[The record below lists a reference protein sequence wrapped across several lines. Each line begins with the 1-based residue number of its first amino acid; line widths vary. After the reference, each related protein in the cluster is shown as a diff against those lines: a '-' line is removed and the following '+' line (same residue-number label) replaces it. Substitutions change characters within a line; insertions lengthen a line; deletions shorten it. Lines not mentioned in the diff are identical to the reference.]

1 MRSKDSKQQLL
12 FGLVLTLLGLAF
24 LLDNFHIF
32 DVRRI
37 LPFWPLVLIALGTL
51 KLSQDSDARGR
62 GIGFALIAVGG
73 LLTLRHLG
81 VFNFRWRDFW
91 PLILI
96 GAGVLVMFRG
106 RLGGGAPA
114 GGDTIEQ
121 HAENRIQLSTFL
133 SGNQSKIGSQSF
145 TGGEIKVVMGE
156 AQLDLRQAS
165 IEGTAELKIQVV
177 MGSVKLFLP
186 PDWRVSVTGKP
197 LLSEIDDKTTP
208 PQMGG
213 SNQQLQIQAEL
224 VLGGLELRN

>member
-1 MRSKDSKQQLL
+1 MRSNDSKQQML

-37 LPFWPLVLIALGTL
+37 LPFWPLVLIALGVL
-51 KLSQDSDARGR
+51 KLSQDSDGRGR

-81 VFNFRWRDFW
+81 VFDFRWRDFW

-96 GAGVLVMFRG
+96 GAGVLVMARG
-106 RLGGGAPA
+106 RLGGGGKA
-114 GGDTIEQ
+114 GIDGVEL
-121 HAENRIQLSTFL
+121 HAEDRIQLSTVL
-133 SGNQSKIGSQSF
+133 SGNQSKISSQSF
-145 TGGEIKVVMGE
+145 SGGEIKVVMGE

-165 IEGTAELKIQVV
+165 IEGTAQLRIHVV

-208 PQMGG
+208 PLM
-213 SNQQLQIQAEL
+213 SSKQLLIQAEL

>member
-1 MRSKDSKQQLL
+1 MRSNDSKQQML

-37 LPFWPLVLIALGTL
+37 LPFWPLVLIALGVL

-81 VFNFRWRDFW
+81 VFDFRWRDFW

-96 GAGVLVMFRG
+96 GAGVLVMARG
-106 RLGGGAPA
+106 RLGGGGRTGAD
-114 GGDTIEQ
+114 GVEL
-121 HAENRIQLSTFL
+121 HAEDRIQLSTIL
-133 SGNQSKIGSQSF
+133 SGNQSKISSQSF
-145 TGGEIKVVMGE
+145 SGGEIKVVMGE

-165 IEGTAELKIQVV
+165 IEGTAQLRIHVV

-208 PQMGG
+208 PLM
-213 SNQQLQIQAEL
+213 SSKQLLIQAEL

>member
-1 MRSKDSKQQLL
+1 MRSRDSKQQLR

-51 KLSQDSDARGR
+51 KLSQDSDGRGR
-62 GIGFALIAVGG
+62 GIGFALIAVGS

-81 VFNFRWRDFW
+81 VFDFRWRDFW

-96 GAGVLVMFRG
+96 GAGVFVMARG
-106 RLGGGAPA
+106 RLGGAGKAGAE
-114 GGDTIEQ
+114 GVELHSED
-121 HAENRIQLSTFL
+121 RIQLSAVL
-133 SGNQSKIGSQSF
+133 SGNQSKISSQSF
-145 TGGEIKVVMGE
+145 VGGKIEVVMGV

-165 IEGTAELKIQVV
+165 IEGTAQLKIQVV
-177 MGSVKLFLP
+177 MGSVKLLLP
-186 PDWRVSVTGKP
+186 PDWRVSVKGEP
-197 LLSEIDDKTTP
+197 VLSEIDDKTTP
-208 PQMGG
+208 PLMS
-213 SNQQLQIQAEL
+213 SNKQLLIEAEL

>member
-1 MRSKDSKQQLL
+1 MRSNDSKQQLL

-51 KLSQDSDARGR
+51 KLSQDRDGRGR
-62 GIGFALIAVGG
+62 GIGFALIAVGS

-81 VFNFRWRDFW
+81 VFDFRWRDFW

-96 GAGVLVMFRG
+96 GAGVFVMARG
-106 RLGGGAPA
+106 RLGGAGKAGAE
-114 GGDTIEQ
+114 GVELHSED
-121 HAENRIQLSTFL
+121 RIQLSTVM
-133 SGNQSKIGSQSF
+133 SGNQSKISSQSF
-145 TGGEIKVVMGE
+145 VGGKIEVVMGV

-165 IEGTAELKIQVV
+165 IEGTAQLKIHVV
-177 MGSVKLFLP
+177 MGSVKLLLP
-186 PDWRVSVTGKP
+186 PDWRVSVKGEP
-197 LLSEIDDKTTP
+197 VLSEIDDKTTP
-208 PQMGG
+208 PLMS
-213 SNQQLQIQAEL
+213 SNKQLLIEAEL